1 MSVIDLR
8 SDTVTKPTA
17 GMRKAMAEAEV
28 GDDVFDEDPTV
39 HALQD
44 RIAQLF
50 GTEAALFLPTG
61 TMANQ
66 VALRAHSQ
74 PGNEIIIGK
83 DAHCWRSESG
93 ALAALAGL
101 QTSIMPDFS
110 FTADDVRAAVKAG
123 DDPHLALTR
132 IVAIENTHNRSGGMC
147 WDRAQ
152 LAGVIAAAHEL
163 GLAMHLDGARIWNA
177 ATAQGVSERELV
189 QGFDSI
195 SVCLSKGLGAP
206 VGSLIGGRRDF
217 IRRCLKLRK
226 MYGGGMRQ
234 AGVLAAAGLYALD
247 HHRMRLRDDHA
258 NARALAE
265 RLAGARNLRVDP
277 ARVQTNMVMVDLD
290 RGTAATVVERARAS
304 GVLLG
309 AFGPRRIRVVTHL
322 DVDRAGVTRAADLIA
337 ELAASL

>member
-28 GDDVFDEDPTV
+28 GDDVFNEDPTV

-44 RIAQLF
+44 RIAELF

-132 IVAIENTHNRSGGMC
+132 VVAIENTHNRSGGMC

-152 LAGVIAAAHEL
+152 LAGVITAAHEL

-177 ATAQGVSERELV
+177 AAAQGASERELV

-217 IRRCLKLRK
+217 IKRGLKLRQ
-226 MYGGGMRQ
+226 MGGGGTRQ
-234 AGVLAAAGLYALD
+234 GRVPAA
-247 HHRMRLRDDHA
+247 
-258 NARALAE
+258 
-265 RLAGARNLRVDP
+265 
-277 ARVQTNMVMVDLD
+277 
-290 RGTAATVVERARAS
+290 
-304 GVLLG
+304 
-309 AFGPRRIRVVTHL
+309 
-322 DVDRAGVTRAADLIA
+322 
-337 ELAASL
+337 